1 MTVHTTFDLVPPYPN
16 FEPKVSLKRDS
27 GVVIN
32 SGNLLHFL
40 NFELED
46 KPMKKPVVA
55 KKRPTSMYTSELR
68 ISVGEQPYFQTSS
81 TSGGAV
87 GGGGMFSPLHLS
99 DRGDSDCESD
109 ASSCYSK
116 HNRSRR
122 RFRMNPERLERVA
135 EFVSQLSSPPLNQPC
150 PPLPPPPPPPPP
162 PPHRSGGQTSTT
174 LPPPLPLQPGSQ
186 LRRVLVYTDSSGS
199 EFRATSDHQVPASVA
214 STGPSAEAGSSD
226 NGACGSNDAK
236 RKRLADQA
244 YEINDDNFNEGI
256 NDKLST
262 FRKKRLA
269 DKKYEFT
276 TEDELM
282 LNTNVAPLRR
292 SQTAATAAA
301 AAATSM
307 PCPEADLAAV
317 PSCSKSS
324 DNKKSDS
331 PNSGLPPQP
340 SHFERVPEFSN
351 TAMLSPTHMMMSPTH
366 HASLSGSLSHL
377 PPPTAGQQNSSGK
390 KEGPKCAE
398 PQKFYAK
405 FTRRYI
411 ELDDEMVS
419 VISGID
425 VDDDGVDVG
434 YQIGGGYHSALPL
447 EVCF

>member
-1 MTVHTTFDLVPPYPN
+1 M
-16 FEPKVSLKRDS
+16 
-27 GVVIN
+27 
-32 SGNLLHFL
+32 
-40 NFELED
+40 
-46 KPMKKPVVA
+46 
-55 KKRPTSMYTSELR
+55 
-68 ISVGEQPYFQTSS
+68 
-81 TSGGAV
+81 
-87 GGGGMFSPLHLS
+87 
-99 DRGDSDCESD
+99 
-109 ASSCYSK
+109 
-116 HNRSRR
+116 
-122 RFRMNPERLERVA
+122 
-135 EFVSQLSSPPLNQPC
+135 
-150 PPLPPPPPPPPP
+150 
-162 PPHRSGGQTSTT
+162 
-174 LPPPLPLQPGSQ
+174 
-186 LRRVLVYTDSSGS
+186 
-199 EFRATSDHQVPASVA
+199 PASVA

-447 EVCF
+447 EVML